1 MRLVVLVTLVA
12 AGGVAAEEP
21 ALSAEWCAARH
32 QKLVTVDR
40 KAIAVLDSWD
50 AARRAA
56 QLKNPSV
63 LHRKTAEGAT
73 AMARLSEIGE
83 QTAKD
88 AARCTQAGFR
98 STPAQRLAYRR
109 NEKNFHRV
117 EPVLAALQEAWTALQ
132 DAERATLMAEIKKS
146 GLLEPL

>member
-1 MRLVVLVTLVA
+1 MRLVTLIGLLVA
-12 AGGVAAEEP
+12 SAGAAEEP

-40 KAIAVLDSWD
+40 KAIVVLDSWD

-56 QLKNPSV
+56 QLTQPSV

-98 STPAQRLAYRR
+98 NTRAQRLAYRR
-109 NEKNFHRV
+109 NEMNFHRV
-117 EPVLAALQEAWTALQ
+117 EPILAALQDAWTALQ
-132 DAERATLMAEIKKS
+132 EAERATLMAEIKKS
-146 GLLEPL
+146 GLLETL